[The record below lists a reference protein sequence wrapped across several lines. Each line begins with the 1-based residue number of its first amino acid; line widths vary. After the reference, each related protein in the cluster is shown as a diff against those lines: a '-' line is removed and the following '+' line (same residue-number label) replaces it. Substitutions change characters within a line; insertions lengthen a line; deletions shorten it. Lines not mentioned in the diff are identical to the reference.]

1 MDEDAFPA
9 TQLHEPSAF
18 SSGILADNTVQNRL
32 ILAVYDDHPTAE
44 EHDPWYESESV
55 TPLSAALPT
64 VTRKACSARPVK
76 PPKPDDCTLTVEW
89 RA

>member
-1 MDEDAFPA
+1 MDEDDFPA
-9 TQLHEPSAF
+9 TQLHELSAF

-32 ILAVYDDHPTAE
+32 ILAVFDDHSTTE

-64 VTRKACSARPVK
+64 ITRKACLAKPV
-76 PPKPDDCTLTVEW
+76 KPDDCTLTVEW